1 MVTCTNV
8 IPNMTQVEIK
18 KLDNSEIEISGE
30 LSAEAFE
37 AEREGAVKA
46 ISEHVSIDGFRKGH
60 IPEKVLLE
68 KTGEMPVLEEMAE
81 RALKK
86 AYPEIMKKHEI
97 DTIGRPSI
105 SVTKIAKGNPLGFK
119 IKTAIMPEIILPD
132 YKKIAG
138 DITSKKETVVVADDE
153 VEKVIAEILKSRA
166 TPDDV
171 EDLDGVQ
178 NKKQE
183 KKSALLELT
192 DDFVKTLGDFKDVA
206 DFKHKLRE
214 NITHEKEAQ
223 ATSKQRMRIA
233 EGIIEKS
240 AIPLPRLFVDLE
252 LEKMLAQFK
261 GDISRMGLKFDEYL
275 KHIKKTE
282 EDLLKEW
289 VPDAEK
295 RGKFQLVL
303 NEIARREHI
312 AAPEADTTKEVAH
325 IMEHYKDAD
334 PESARIYVE
343 TILKNE
349 LVFKLLEKTE

>member
-1 MVTCTNV
+1 MLNITN
-8 IPNMTQVEIK
+8 IEIK

-37 AEREGAVKA
+37 AERGGAVKTV
-46 ISEHVSIDGFRKGH
+46 SEHVLIDGFRKGH
-60 IPEKVLLE
+60 VPEKVLLE

-81 RALKK
+81 QALKK
-86 AYPEIMKKHEI
+86 VYPEIIKKHEI
-97 DTIGRPSI
+97 DAIGRPSI

-138 DITSKKETVVVADDE
+138 DIVSKKETVSVTDDE
-153 VEKVIAEILKSRA
+153 VEKVIAEVLKSRA
-166 TPDDV
+166 TTDTEEPGETQD
-171 EDLDGVQ
+171 
-178 NKKQE
+178 KKRE
-183 KKSALLELT
+183 KEPALPALT
-192 DDFVKTLGDFKDVA
+192 DDFVKTLGDFKDTA
-206 DFKHKLRE
+206 DFKQKLRK
-214 NITHEKEAQ
+214 NITLEKEAQ
-223 ATSKQRMRIA
+223 ATSKRRMKIA
-233 EGIIEKS
+233 EAIIEKS
-240 AIPLPRLFVDLE
+240 AIPLPRLFVDVE

-312 AAPEADTTKEVAH
+312 VATEENIAKEIAH

-334 PESARIYVE
+334 PESARVYVE

-349 LVFKLLEKTE
+349 LVFGLLEKTE

>member
-1 MVTCTNV
+1 M
-8 IPNMTQVEIK
+8 PNITHIEIK

-37 AEREGAVKA
+37 AEREGALKT
-46 ISEHVSIDGFRKGH
+46 ISGHVSIDGFRKGH
-60 IPEKVLLE
+60 VPEKVLLE
-68 KTGEMPVLEEMAE
+68 KTGEMPILEEMAE

-86 AYPEIMKKHEI
+86 AYPEIIKKHEI
-97 DTIGRPSI
+97 DAIGRPSI

-119 IKTAIMPEIILPD
+119 IKTAVMPEIILPD

-138 DITSKKETVVVADDE
+138 DIASKKEKVSVTDDE
-153 VEKVIAEILKSRA
+153 VEKVITEVLKSRA
-166 TPDDV
+166 AIDTEESSEIQD
-171 EDLDGVQ
+171 
-178 NKKQE
+178 KKQE
-183 KKSALLELT
+183 KEPALPELT
-192 DDFVKTLGDFKDVA
+192 DDFVKTLGDFKDTA
-206 DFKHKLRE
+206 DFKQKLRE
-214 NITHEKEAQ
+214 NITHEKKAQ
-223 ATSKQRMRIA
+223 ETSKRRMKIA
-233 EGIIEKS
+233 ERIIEKS
-240 AIPLPRLFVDLE
+240 AIPLPRLFVDVE

-312 AAPEADTTKEVAH
+312 VATEENIAKEIAH

-334 PESARIYVE
+334 PESARVYVE

-349 LVFKLLEKTE
+349 LVFGLLEKADQR

>member
-1 MVTCTNV
+1 M
-8 IPNMTQVEIK
+8 PNTPNVEIK
-18 KLDNSEIEISGE
+18 KLGNSEIEISGE
-30 LSAEAFE
+30 LPAEILE
-37 AEREGAVKA
+37 AERGAA
-46 ISEHVSIDGFRKGH
+46 IKTLSLTVSIDGFRKGH
-60 IPEKVLLE
+60 IPEKILVE
-68 KTGEMPVLEEMAE
+68 KLGEHTLLEEMAE

-86 AYPEIMKKHEI
+86 TYPDILKKHEI
-97 DTIGRPSI
+97 NAIGRPSI
-105 SVTKIAKGNPLGFK
+105 TITKIAKGSQLGFQ
-119 IKTAIMPEIILPD
+119 IKTAVMPEIVLPD

-138 DITSKKETVVVADDE
+138 DIASKKETVSVTDE
-153 VEKVIAEILKSRA
+153 DMQNVIAEILKSR
-166 TPDDV
+166 TEQKNHEPK
-171 EDLDGVQ
+171 ETLREG
-178 NKKQE
+178 KIK
-183 KKSALLELT
+183 LPELT
-192 DDFVKTLGDFKDVA
+192 DDFVKTLGDFKDVT
-206 DFKHKLRE
+206 DFKQKLRQ

-223 ATSKQRMRIA
+223 GQSKRRMNIA

-240 AIPLPRLFVDLE
+240 AIPLPRLFVDVE

-282 EDLLKEW
+282 ADLLKEW

-295 RGKFQLVL
+295 RSKFQLVL

-312 AAPEADTTKEVAH
+312 EVPEEDIAKEIAH

-349 LVFKLLEKTE
+349 RVFGLLEKAEEK